1 MAGWTWAF
9 GYDYLAHVWL
19 EGPLRLHENALGPWL
34 EDMAS
39 CDPGL
44 SRAVAAVVGAL
55 DDPAELEVAKR
66 EFQSC
71 VVVPIPGRYVPPYAS
86 VYLDA
91 SKALW
96 GAVTAQVL
104 SWYGESNLEWVGHVS
119 RYPWVRAPDHVGVEC
134 AFAAE
139 LWTTMDSGQDPKV
152 DLAQEFVTGH
162 LLQWVPH
169 YAAKVRERVTG
180 SYWQGM
186 AGLLEGW
193 VRKSA
198 LSVPGVATAAVAEP
212 HVGDRATDRATGLR

>member
-1 MAGWTWAF
+1 MAAWTWAL

-19 EGPLRLHENALGPWL
+19 EGPLRLDEDAFGPWL
-34 EDMAS
+34 EDMARF
-39 CDPGL
+39 DPDL

-55 DDPAELEVAKR
+55 DDPGELEVARR

-71 VVVPIPGRYVPPYAS
+71 LVVPVPGRYVPPYAS

-104 SWYGESNLEWVGHVS
+104 SWYDEANLEWVGHVS
-119 RYPWVRAPDHVGVEC
+119 RYPWVRAPDHLGIEC

-139 LWTTMDSGQDPKV
+139 LWTTMDGGHDPKV
-152 DLAQEFVTGH
+152 DLGQAFVTGH
-162 LLQWVPH
+162 LLQWVPR
-169 YAAKVRERVTG
+169 YAAEVRERVTG

-186 AGLLEGW
+186 AELIEGW

-198 LSVPGVATAAVAEP
+198 LSIPEVAVAEP
-212 HVGDRATDRATGLR
+212 RVPGRATDGATGYGDR